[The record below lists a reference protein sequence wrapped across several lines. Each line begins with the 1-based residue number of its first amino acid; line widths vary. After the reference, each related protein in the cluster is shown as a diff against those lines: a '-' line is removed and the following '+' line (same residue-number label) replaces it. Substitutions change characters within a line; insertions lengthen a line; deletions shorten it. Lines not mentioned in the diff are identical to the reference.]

1 MYRIK
6 PTIRRR
12 RLWLAPL
19 LLLLGWL
26 LSGCAELCYYGQ
38 AVAGQWRLLRQR
50 RPVDELLTD
59 PATPIALQQRL
70 ETARRLRNFASTE
83 RALPDNGSY
92 RSYADLHRP
101 YVVLNVFAAPEL
113 SLQLREWCFPL
124 VGCVNYRGY
133 FNRDTAQGLA
143 DSLRAQGEDVYL
155 GSVPAYSTV
164 GWFDDPLLNTFI
176 DWPTGRFAEL
186 IFHELAHQ
194 RLFIAGDT
202 DFNESFAT
210 FVGQL
215 GARRW
220 LESHSTPEESQ
231 AYADYNRR
239 QEKFLNLL
247 LTSREQLE
255 RLYASSASAAAKRAG
270 KRRLLAELHERYQT
284 LKQGWGGY
292 SGYDAWFADDLNNAK
307 LGAIH
312 AYTRF
317 VPAFETLF
325 ARSGGDFK
333 AFYQAATA
341 VGRLPPV
348 RREACLRALSQGNA
362 CATGNTIASAI
373 APEPPANRDPPGG
386 AWPRSDTPAHPGAGN
401 GGT

>member
-1 MYRIK
+1 MI
-6 PTIRRR
+6 TRRCLR
-12 RLWLAPL
+12 LAPL

-26 LSGCAELCYYGQ
+26 LSGCAELRYYGQ

-59 PATPIALQQRL
+59 PSTSTALQQHL
-70 ETARRLRNFASTE
+70 ETARRLRDFASTE
-83 RALPDNGSY
+83 LALPDNGSY
-92 RSYADLHRP
+92 RSYADLQRS

-133 FNRDTAQGLA
+133 FNRDNAKGLA
-143 DSLRAQGEDVYL
+143 DSLRAQGQDVYL
-155 GSVPAYSTV
+155 GSVPAYSTL

-176 DWPTGRFAEL
+176 DWPTGQFAEL

-210 FVGQL
+210 FVGRV

-220 LESHSTPEESQ
+220 LERYGKPEESQ

-239 QEKFLNLL
+239 HEQFMELL
-247 LTSREQLE
+247 LTSRRQLE
-255 RLYASSASAAAKRAG
+255 RLYTSAASATAKRTG
-270 KRRLLAELHERYQT
+270 KRRLLTELYERYQA
-284 LKQGWGGY
+284 LKQSWGGY
-292 SGYDAWFADDLNNAK
+292 SGYDAWFNDDLNNAK
-307 LGAIH
+307 LGAINV
-312 AYTRF
+312 YTRF

-325 ARSGGDFK
+325 ARSGGDFD

-348 RREACLRALSQGNA
+348 RREACLRALLQGNA
-362 CATGNTIASAI
+362 CATGNTIASTGV
-373 APEPPANRDPPGG
+373 PEPPVTGAPPGG
-386 AWPRSDTPAHPGAGN
+386 GWLRGDTPGHPDAGN